1 MEDRA
6 PGSDRDLLDVRPH
19 AGEVAGGGRLASG
32 KSGALRAAVFGVN
45 DGLVSNLSLIAG
57 VTGGGVPADTVLLAG
72 LAGLVA
78 GAASMAAGEWI
89 SVRSQRD
96 LFEHMIHREAHELGT
111 DPDAEREELAQLYRA
126 RGIDPELAGR
136 LATEISSDPRL
147 ALETHVREELGL
159 DPQALGT
166 PWVAAVSSFLAFAI
180 GALVPVLPFLV
191 DTRIASV
198 PWALALGGVALL
210 SVGALIGR
218 LTGKAA
224 LLAGIRM
231 LSIGAVAT
239 AVTFVA
245 GRLVGDVVGT

>member
-1 MEDRA
+1 VR
-6 PGSDRDLLDVRPH
+6 PHLGFNVGSDR
-19 AGEVAGGGRLASG
+19 LAPG
-32 KSGALRAAVFGVN
+32 KSGALRAGVFGVN

-57 VTGGGVPADTVLLAG
+57 VAGGRVSGSTVLLAG

-111 DPDAEREELAQLYRA
+111 DPESEREELAELYRA
-126 RGIDPELAGR
+126 RGIDPGLAAR
-136 LATEISSDPRL
+136 LATEISSDPEL

-166 PWVAAVSSFLAFAI
+166 PWIAAMSSFIAFAI

-191 DTRIASV
+191 DARISSV
-198 PWALALGGVALL
+198 PWALALGGIALF
-210 SVGALIGR
+210 SVGATIGR
-218 LTGKAA
+218 LTGRGAV
-224 LLAGIRM
+224 LAGIRM
-231 LSIGAVAT
+231 LAVGGIAT
-239 AVTFVA
+239 AVTFAA
-245 GRLVGDVVGT
+245 GRIVGGVVGP